1 MSTKNI
7 VELVRP
13 MLEGQI
19 SIKQLWDEYG
29 TEIRAVEKGSSY
41 DEVMSL
47 TCAYHRYGIFLA
59 EKGYFNDSLIYF
71 DDALTILTKGNNFVL
86 REQFDEF
93 QESILNYKANVLA
106 KLERYN
112 EALACLKELKVLCP
126 AKDEYRLH
134 YDNCYQAMIN
144 KKIYP
149 CYVIVAVVWAICLID
164 GMLLDTDYIPGWVSD
179 IGWYVWIILIVM
191 QFVLPWVKRKLDK

>member
-1 MSTKNI
+1 M
-7 VELVRP
+7 
-13 MLEGQI
+13 
-19 SIKQLWDEYG
+19 
-29 TEIRAVEKGSSY
+29 
-41 DEVMSL
+41 
-47 TCAYHRYGIFLA
+47 
-59 EKGYFNDSLIYF
+59 
-71 DDALTILTKGNNFVL
+71 
-86 REQFDEF
+86 
-93 QESILNYKANVLA
+93 NVLA
-106 KLERYN
+106 RLERYN

-144 KKIYP
+144 KKVYP

>member
-59 EKGYFNDSLIYF
+59 EKGYFNDLLIYF
-71 DDALTILTKGNNFVL
+71 NDALTILTKGNNFVL

-149 CYVIVAVVWAICLID
+149 
-164 GMLLDTDYIPGWVSD
+164 
-179 IGWYVWIILIVM
+179 
-191 QFVLPWVKRKLDK
+191 